1 MNPADFDIEAGRA
14 EWSSFMPALLAVL
27 AETTGPVL
35 EVGVGFYSTRVLH
48 EFCEQ
53 HRRPL
58 LSLEEDSEWAAPF
71 LRLASEFHTITYG
84 PYDATLAD
92 AAKHQWSVILLDHS
106 LGPRRGPDM
115 ALLLDHAEFIV
126 VHDYHLA
133 IKDAVQPHLADCH
146 YHVVQSVPPTL
157 VVSKVKAMPASV
169 LNL

>member
-1 MNPADFDIEAGRA
+1 MNPTDFDIEAGRA
-14 EWSSFMPALLAVL
+14 EWSSFMLALLAVL

-35 EVGVGFYSTRVLH
+35 AVGVGFYSTRVLH

-53 HRRPL
+53 NKRPL

-71 LRLASEFHTITYG
+71 LRLASESHAITCG

-92 AAKHQWSVILLDHS
+92 AAKRQWSVILLDHS
-106 LGPRRGPDM
+106 PGPRRGADM

-133 IKDAVQPHLADCH
+133 IKYALAPYMADLH
-146 YHVVQSVPPTL
+146 QHVIQSKPPTL
-157 VVSKVKAMPASV
+157 VVSRNRPMPQSV
-169 LNL
+169 LCL

>member
-27 AETTGPVL
+27 GETSGAVL
-35 EVGVGFYSTRVLH
+35 EVGVGHYSTPFLH
-48 EFCEQ
+48 EFCERE
-53 HRRPL
+53 RRAL
-58 LSLEEDSEWAAPF
+58 LSLEEDEAWAAPF
-71 LRLASEFHTITYG
+71 LALASPLHAITRDA
-84 PYDATLAD
+84 YDTSIPK

-146 YHVVQSVPPTL
+146 YHVVRSVPPTL
-157 VVSKVKAMPASV
+157 VVSKTRPLPQSV
-169 LNL
+169 MNL